1 MVSRAGSASSSANS
15 AATFGVKSHLTAAP
29 IGTASTPDPEP
40 QTGVAPQSSHKTS
53 AKSSKTTMPPPHVIE
68 GPSGRILCIADV
80 RGNLRSLNALAAEHK
95 AAAIIHTGDFG
106 FYDSNSLTRIAD
118 KTLRHLVQYSSLI
131 PQQQRTKL
139 LSADTARG
147 PSSSASGGIANL
159 RAQISAS
166 PNPLLSE
173 FPLLLD
179 GSLKL
184 DVPVFTVWGACE
196 DVAILE
202 RLRTGEIRVPNL
214 QILDEATSRAIE
226 VGGVRLRLFGLG
238 GAVVYHKLFDNGE
251 GSATIAG
258 GQGVMWTTILQI
270 GELIDTAAKTFDE
283 TETRVLITHASPGKE
298 GLLAQVALALKAD
311 LTVSA
316 GLHFR
321 YGLSYNEFAVQHDME
336 NYRNK
341 LLTAKAA
348 FNDVWETV
356 RPQVEEAID
365 DNQRQLLNNAL
376 VATSRVPP
384 LATASGAASEE
395 PAWKNCWHWNLPD
408 ASYGS
413 LVWDIRDGRV
423 SSEMKSQGFNFG
435 FRRSKQQPLPAAAS
449 AATGSTPTPT
459 AAQRTPATAAPVT
472 PHASAAPHKATSHPA
487 QVVKDGHVDGAQAAY
502 AARGPPPAGPKTSN
516 FAIKGT
522 ANAASPR
529 SRQVAQAAAAPS
541 SSDSDQTKPKF
552 SRQGKNSQSH
562 PASASTKEQGKQE
575 SKKNGSAST
584 GNGDKP
590 KDDKLKEST
599 QQNLSG
605 GAKDADT
612 NAAAAAGDAG
622 KSKRSRG
629 GKSKSGGSKSGAEST
644 GAGEASGVEGSAS
657 APENGAV
664 TSKKSAGPG
673 GNKNKKKDEGKG
685 DKDNKPQQQSSPS
698 KPVPS
703 EPTAGPRDTTK
714 AVETPTPAADGNK
727 PGEASGR
734 ESGKESG
741 LESGGNK
748 RGGNRGGGR
757 GRGGGSG
764 RGGGGGGRG
773 RGGKNASA
781 GQGQG
786 QAAAAS
792 PST

>member
-1 MVSRAGSASSSANS
+1 M
-15 AATFGVKSHLTAAP
+15 
-29 IGTASTPDPEP
+29 
-40 QTGVAPQSSHKTS
+40 
-53 AKSSKTTMPPPHVIE
+53 
-68 GPSGRILCIADV
+68 
-80 RGNLRSLNALAAEHK
+80 
-95 AAAIIHTGDFG
+95 
-106 FYDSNSLTRIAD
+106 
-118 KTLRHLVQYSSLI
+118 
-131 PQQQRTKL
+131 
-139 LSADTARG
+139 
-147 PSSSASGGIANL
+147 
-159 RAQISAS
+159 
-166 PNPLLSE
+166 
-173 FPLLLD
+173 
-179 GSLKL
+179 
-184 DVPVFTVWGACE
+184 
-196 DVAILE
+196 
-202 RLRTGEIRVPNL
+202 PNL

-283 TETRVLITHASPGKE
+283 TETRVLVTHASPGKE

-341 LLTAKAA
+341 LLSAKAA

-435 FRRSKQQPLPAAAS
+435 FRRSKQQPLPAATS

-472 PHASAAPHKATSHPA
+472 PHASAAPHKATSQPA

-502 AARGPPPAGPKTSN
+502 AARGPAPAGPKTSN
-516 FAIKGT
+516 LAIKGT

-541 SSDSDQTKPKF
+541 SSDSDQSKPKF

-562 PASASTKEQGKQE
+562 PASTKEQGKQE
-575 SKKNGSAST
+575 LKKNGSAST

-599 QQNLSG
+599 QQNLSS

-612 NAAAAAGDAG
+612 NATVAAGDAG

-629 GKSKSGGSKSGAEST
+629 GKSKSGGSKSGAESA

-698 KPVPS
+698 KPVSS
-703 EPTAGPRDTTK
+703 EPAAGPKDSTK
-714 AVETPTPAADGNK
+714 AVEAPTPAADGSK
-727 PGEASGR
+727 PSEASGR

-741 LESGGNK
+741 LESGGSK
-748 RGGNRGGGR
+748 RGGSRGGGR